1 MINKTKN
8 NLLFILITFISLY
21 ILGCAANRT
30 GTITISSPRIWQDHA
45 VVATAGEQYQML
57 NSVGED
63 INKNLLKN
71 FQGKRARRYYDVRG
85 LRGAFQMQYPYGTAL
100 NGTSTAESESS
111 TGTSGL
117 MDLPDMPNYSD
128 IDKYLPEE
136 KQSKGI
142 LITDF
147 KDIFGSEINE
157 DPIDLLQRVDD
168 FNQVLSGMKLMHL
181 RDTLSMEKG
190 WSVYLLG
197 FDISLLPGDKT
208 QEGHGARVEF
218 TINNNSDD
226 VRIYSIWPQ
235 RYADRFQEGTSS
247 REDFR
252 LALKGA
258 AKSSEWAAQMA
269 MDMAQRY
276 EDDLAHIQRY
286 PLISG
291 FINNNNG
298 TQSFGWEFNP
308 RIRTVTEDRVWPLTN
323 KPMIKYWLEPG
334 VRQCYALLAVNDDR
348 IEANNRLL
356 EFSKNNLE
364 KIAFGGTVKLMTFK
378 DLIEDYQKIINNV
391 ASTNSSKMVASTE
404 TTDVKTE
411 GDFHIVEDVEIKAI
425 NLGDERRIAEKHL
438 DKLIAYA
445 DSGLGS
451 EGDKDRWNNFKESLR
466 RWQNKHKELVDLIN
480 EESGNTLRKIVDND
494 LKRLASGKNITIDGE
509 EISID
514 NIKDKYD
521 ATIQDLEA
529 EKKEVPQSLKNY
541 FDGKKFPK
549 PTITRVD
556 SEDLKKWELTE
567 DLLDLHYCV
576 LGLFGHK
583 GKEFV
588 NRKKEK
594 KEKELELTVKR
605 AWFDR
610 KSGHIVKLEKNIF
623 DCNTDS
629 EKLDPATDKIQ
640 LTVATLPDK
649 LDRTL
654 IRINAVLPNE
664 GIADGKH
671 QTTVSIRGENFS
683 NDAKVYIGGMEVPT
697 SDVTVLG
704 RDFIAAKFPAV
715 DKDILNGETKK
726 EFDVKVA
733 TGGDFLV
740 AEGAFTYIAS
750 STTTKKEEPFAI
762 TKINP
767 KSASRGKFIE
777 IEANNAV
784 MDKVKNVK
792 FGTLEA
798 DMKNNKHL
806 SQDKKTLAVQVPY
819 KDKDIPQPG
828 EEVYIT
834 LEFDPEDAIT
844 DNNKYTYKERFTY
857 SDKKEGDKQ
866 DADKPK

>member
-1 MINKTKN
+1 MINKTN
-8 NLLFILITFISLY
+8 FLLFILITFISLY
-21 ILGCAANRT
+21 SLGCAANRT
-30 GTITISSPRIWQDHA
+30 GTITISSPRVWQDHA

-63 INKNLLKN
+63 INKDLLKN

-85 LRGAFQMQYPYGTAL
+85 LRGSFQMQYPSGTAL

-117 MDLPDMPNYSD
+117 MELPDMPNYSD

-142 LITDF
+142 TFTDF

-168 FNQVLSGMKLMHL
+168 FNQILSGMKLTHL

-218 TINNNSDD
+218 TVNNNNDA

-235 RYADRFQEGTSS
+235 RYADRFQEGTSL

-258 AKSSEWAAQMA
+258 AQGSEWAAQMA

-308 RIRTVTEDRVWPLTN
+308 RIRTVTKDRIWPLTN
-323 KPMIKYWLEPG
+323 KPMIEYWLEPG
-334 VRQCYALLAVNDDR
+334 VRQCYALLAIKDER
-348 IEANNRLL
+348 TEANNRLL
-356 EFSKNNLE
+356 EFSENNLE
-364 KIAFGGTVKLMTFK
+364 KIAFGGTVKLMTLK
-378 DLIEDYQKIINNV
+378 DLIYDYQEIINNV
-391 ASTNSSKMVASTE
+391 ASEKKAKTSKNYLEESPKKNNSSDSSKMVVS
-404 TTDVKTE
+404 
-411 GDFHIVEDVEIKAI
+411 IKAI
-425 NLGDERRIAEKHL
+425 DVNHEQKKAEEYLK
-438 DKLIAYA
+438 KLITCKE
-445 DSGLGS
+445 SGLGS
-451 EGDKDRWNNFKESLR
+451 EGDKDRWDNFKKSLN
-466 RWQNKHKELVDLIN
+466 RWQNKHEELVKLIDKD
-480 EESGNTLRKIVDND
+480 SSNTLRKIVDDD
-494 LKRLASGKNITIDGE
+494 LKKLATGKEIDVQREKITIN
-509 EISID
+509 S
-514 NIKDKYD
+514 IKDKYNT
-521 ATIQDLEA
+521 TIKDLES
-529 EKKEVPQSLKNY
+529 KKEGTVPQSLKNY
-541 FDGKKFPK
+541 FAEDDFLKR
-549 PTITRVD
+549 IYQVD
-556 SEDLKKWELTE
+556 SETLKKWELTE
-567 DLLDLHYCV
+567 DLLDLHSCV
-576 LGLFGHK
+576 LGLLGHK

-588 NRKKEK
+588 SRKKER
-594 KEKELELTVKR
+594 ELELTVKR

-610 KSGHIVKLEKNIF
+610 KSGHIVRLEKNIF

-671 QTTVSIRGENFS
+671 QTTVSIWGENFS
-683 NDAKVYIGGMEVPT
+683 NDAKVFVGGMEVPT

-704 RDFIAAKFPAV
+704 RDFIAAKLPAV

-784 MDKVKNVK
+784 MDKVENVK
-792 FGTLEA
+792 FGTLDA

-834 LEFDPEDAIT
+834 LEFYPEDAIT